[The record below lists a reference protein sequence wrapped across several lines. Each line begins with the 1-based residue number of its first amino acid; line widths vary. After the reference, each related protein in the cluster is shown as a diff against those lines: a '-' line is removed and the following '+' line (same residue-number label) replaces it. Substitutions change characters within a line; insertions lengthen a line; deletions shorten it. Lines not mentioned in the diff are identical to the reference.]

1 MKKSYIKY
9 PVIACLLMNYFAV
22 NAQDF
27 NLSNKKIEVYTT
39 AKNTDQR
46 ISKSAE
52 KITVK
57 KFPQPKETDI
67 AIFIDPKRKFQKF
80 EGIGGAITD
89 ASAEV
94 LAKLPKKAQ
103 QEIIKAYYSKEGIG
117 YSLIRTTINSSDFS
131 SGSYTYVKD
140 HDHEL

>member
-1 MKKSYIKY
+1 MKKSHIKY
-9 PVIACLLMNYFAV
+9 PLITCLLFNYLAA

-27 NLSNKKIEVYTT
+27 KLSNKKIEVYTT
-39 AKNTDQR
+39 AKNTNQR
-46 ISKSAE
+46 ITKSTD
-52 KITVK
+52 KFSVK

-94 LAKLPKKAQ
+94 LAKLQRKRSKKL
-103 QEIIKAYYSKEGIG
+103 SKHITMK
-117 YSLIRTTINSSDFS
+117 LL
-131 SGSYTYVKD
+131 
-140 HDHEL
+140 ELVIH

>member
-1 MKKSYIKY
+1 MTKSHLKY
-9 PVIACLLMNYFAV
+9 PLITCLLFNYLAV

-27 NLSNKKIEVYTT
+27 KLSNKKIEIYTT
-39 AKNTDQR
+39 AKNTNQR
-46 ISKSAE
+46 ISKSTE
-52 KITVK
+52 KFAVK

-94 LAKLPKKAQ
+94 LAKLPKKTQ
-103 QEIIKAYYSKEGIG
+103 QEIIKAY
-117 YSLIRTTINSSDFS
+117 
-131 SGSYTYVKD
+131 
-140 HDHEL
+140 